1 MPDEKTFELF
11 MKMVEKAFEDNGK
24 RIDALTSACHEL
36 GAKVDGIDRAR
47 ETLAIVAAADHALL
61 TQHLLEAASKTNG
74 NGKKSFS
81 LFKSIFG
88 G

>member
-1 MPDEKTFELF
+1 MPDDETFRLF
-11 MKMVEKAFEDNGK
+11 MQMVKDAFEAQGG
-24 RIDALTSACHEL
+24 RIDALTVACHEL

-47 ETLAIVAAADHALL
+47 ETLALVGAADHALL
-61 TQHLLEAASKTNG
+61 TQHLLEAANKSNG

-81 LFKSIFG
+81 LFGKVFG